1 MVELNGLWGKFYRIT
16 EWIARLVYVQCLW
29 LLFSIV
35 GLLVAGIFPATMGM
49 FAVVRRWQLGETDVP
64 VFPEFWTT
72 YKQEFV
78 KANLVGWLTT
88 IVGGLLLFN
97 LTLFRG
103 YEGVFFL
110 ICYLFTLTIIFLY
123 SLTALFVA
131 PVFVQY
137 KLSALKVIKYA
148 AIIALSYPLHALMM
162 GAIMIA
168 FYYVLLLVPGL
179 LPIFSFSWLAFLL
192 MWVANLVFR
201 RMDQKEVQK

>member
-16 EWIARLVYVQCLW
+16 EWVARLVYVQCLW
-29 LLFSIV
+29 LVFSIV

-72 YKQEFV
+72 YKQEFI

-137 KLSALKVIKYA
+137 KLSAPKVIKYA

>member
-16 EWIARLVYVQCLW
+16 EWVARLVYVQCLW
-29 LLFSIV
+29 LVFSIV

-72 YKQEFV
+72 YKQEFI

-110 ICYLFTLTIIFLY
+110 ICSLFTLTIIFLY
-123 SLTALFVA
+123 ILTALFVA

>member
-16 EWIARLVYVQCLW
+16 EWVARLVYVQCLW
-29 LLFSIV
+29 LVFSIV

-72 YKQEFV
+72 YKQEFI

>member
-1 MVELNGLWGKFYRIT
+1 FI
-16 EWIARLVYVQCLW
+16 
-29 LLFSIV
+29 
-35 GLLVAGIFPATMGM
+35 
-49 FAVVRRWQLGETDVP
+49 
-64 VFPEFWTT
+64 
-72 YKQEFV
+72 

-137 KLSALKVIKYA
+137 KLSAPKVIKYA